1 VRINRGATRLLV
13 LAVLGTGVLG
23 AAPGAAASVQGTVVP
38 ALDSV
43 LAAQFARSPA
53 VPGIVARVDA
63 PGLRWERAV
72 GKADRAAG
80 TPLSVGNTFRIASV
94 TKTFTAA
101 AVLTLVD
108 QGRVTLDAAVA
119 RYLPPPYPGLLRRG
133 GYDPDLITVRML
145 LDHTSGLYDYATDDG
160 YRETALADL
169 QRHWLPV
176 EQIGWAMDHGRPYGA
191 PGALFHYSDTGYVL
205 LARIVESVTGSAQA
219 AAYRR
224 LLRYDRL
231 GLTATWF
238 ESLEPAPGTAGAR
251 AHQYYVDATADLDVD
266 TYTADPSFDLYGG
279 GGLVSSVADLDRFYR
294 ALLDG
299 RVLSR
304 AALRTMLTLVPT
316 GNDDG
321 AGMGIFPRR
330 IEGTTCWWHNGFWGS
345 AVLYCPQRRLA
356 VAVTV
361 NAFTADRTTPSALAD
376 AVALATAASK
386 LAPGPAARER

>member
-1 VRINRGATRLLV
+1 MRINRGAGRLLV
-13 LAVLGTGVLG
+13 LAVLSTGVLSAG
-23 AAPGAAASVQGTVVP
+23 RGAAASVQGTVAP

-43 LAAQFARSPA
+43 LAEQFARSPLA
-53 VPGIVARVDA
+53 PGIVARVDA
-63 PGLRWERAV
+63 PGLHWERAV

-80 TPLSVGNTFRIASV
+80 TPLNVGNTFRIASV

-108 QGRVTLDAAVA
+108 QRRLTLDATVA
-119 RYLPPPYPGLLRRG
+119 RYLPSPYLGLLRRG
-133 GYDPDLITVRML
+133 GYDPNLISVRML
-145 LDHTSGLYDYATDDG
+145 LNHTSGLYDYATDDG

-169 QRHWLPV
+169 RRHWTPA
-176 EQIGWAMDHGRPYGA
+176 EQIGWAMDHGSPYGA

-205 LARIVESVTGSAQA
+205 LARIVEAVTGSGQA

-238 ESLEPAPGTAGAR
+238 ETLEPVPGGAGAR
-251 AHQYYVDATADLDVD
+251 AHQYYVDPAADLDLD
-266 TYTADPSFDLYGG
+266 TYAADPSFDLYGG
-279 GGLVSSVADLDRFYR
+279 GGLVSSVADLNRFYR

-316 GNDDG
+316 GNGDA

-330 IEGTTCWWHNGFWGS
+330 IEGMTCWWHNGFLGS

-361 NAFTADRTTPSALAD
+361 NAFIADRATPSALAD

-386 LAPGPAARER
+386 QAR